1 MRTRAQKGVQN
12 PGNFVDVLNESIS
25 DMLMYL
31 HICLFMSFQA
41 LPAVIVVADAVAEA
55 DVVVEAAEVRAAE
68 REEADSSKT
77 HAHSLA
83 RVVESRKRRKN
94 ILRPNFHVNS
104 LLCKISG

>member
-1 MRTRAQKGVQN
+1 
-12 PGNFVDVLNESIS
+12 
-25 DMLMYL
+25 MLKSL
-31 HICLFMSFQA
+31 HICLSMSFQA
-41 LPAVIVVADAVAEA
+41 LPAEIVVADAVAEA